1 MKKLMFMVVLTG
13 LFLLLVTS
21 ILKMPALGSLNNPS
35 YNEVSHYYLENTIED
50 TSAPNV
56 IAAVITDYRA
66 FDTLGETTVLFT
78 SIAAVISV
86 LQISHKNHNKKKVE
100 KHHG

>member
-1 MKKLMFMVVLTG
+1 MKKLMLMVVLAG
-13 LFLLLVTS
+13 LFVVLVSS
-21 ILKMPALGSLNNPS
+21 ILKMPALGSIDNPS
-35 YNEVSHYYLENTIED
+35 YNEVTHYYLENTLDD
-50 TSAPNV
+50 TKAVNV

-86 LQISHKNHNKKKVE
+86 LQIGHHKKEKNKGE
-100 KHHG
+100 KQHG